1 MNFDPSIFLEI
12 AVHHDSGVADIDLL
26 RKGVDHRQKL
36 VLTDFELHS
45 GLKRLSQSR
54 LIRKRGP
61 KYFISA
67 PIVPSLPRTT
77 SGRLSFRRR
86 DWDELRKT
94 LFES

>member
-1 MNFDPSIFLEI
+1 LNFDPDIFMEVAI
-12 AVHHDSGVADIDLL
+12 HHDSGGADIDLL
-26 RKGVDHRQKL
+26 REGVDYRQKV
-36 VLTDFELHS
+36 VLTDFELNS
-45 GLKRLSQSR
+45 GLEHLSQSR

-61 KYFISA
+61 KYFVSA

-77 SGRLSFRRR
+77 SGRLSFRSR